1 MARIG
6 LFSPGS
12 MRARAVQNDP
22 TPVQPHH
29 EYCVVQLEIEYETG
43 ETKVRLIDE

>member
-1 MARIG
+1 MARGWTVFAGIDA
-6 LFSPGS
+6 GS
-12 MRARAVQNDP
+12 CCANDP
-22 TPVQPHH
+22 TPSQPHH